1 METKKI
7 NRITQIIETILT
19 EESNPEL
26 IKRLDNLL
34 RKHYKLEKRPVGSE
48 PFNWI
53 IGEQKS
59 DVIDWNDFSQK
70 ISKYFSVGEVVQY
83 DRSRIPQEESIKINA
98 IKLAKKLDNPREDY
112 GKPILVN
119 SWYRPPD
126 VNRKVGGVS
135 NSQHLN
141 GGAADIYPSDG
152 NITGL
157 YNILNK
163 YDFALGLYNTHIH
176 VDLRGKGIRWSLRS

>member
-1 METKKI
+1 METSKI
-7 NRITQIIETILT
+7 NRITEIVERILT
-19 EESNPEL
+19 EETNPEL

-34 RKHYKLEKRPVGSE
+34 RKHYNLEKRPVGSE

-53 IGEQKS
+53 VGES
-59 DVIDWNDFSQK
+59 NIIDWNDFSQK
-70 ISKYFSVGEVVQY
+70 ISKYFSVGEVVQN
-83 DRSRIPQEESIKINA
+83 DPARIPTQESIKINA
-98 IKLAKKLDNPREDY
+98 IKLAKKLDQAREEY
-112 GKPILVN
+112 GKPILVS

-126 VNRKVGGVS
+126 INKKVGGVS

-141 GGAADIYPSDG
+141 GGGADIYPSDG

-163 YDFALGLYNTHIH
+163 YDFAIGLYNSHIH